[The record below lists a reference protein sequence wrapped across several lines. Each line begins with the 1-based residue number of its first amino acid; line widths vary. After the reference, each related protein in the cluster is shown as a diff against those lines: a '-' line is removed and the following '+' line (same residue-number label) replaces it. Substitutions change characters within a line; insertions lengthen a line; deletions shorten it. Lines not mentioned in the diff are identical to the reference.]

1 MEKQMIPQDNELLTE
16 IAVSYYQDEMTQEE
30 IAHKF
35 GISRIKVGRLLKRA
49 KTEGIVEIN
58 VRYHPVFST
67 RLEQQL
73 IEHFGLKRAL
83 IALDY
88 QDEDEQRRQVAALV
102 SAYLATNLKD
112 NTVLA
117 VGQGRNVAAIA
128 DHVSVVPERHCKFIC
143 GIGGTHR
150 PGDAINADHISRRL
164 AKKFGGTSETLYA
177 PAYVEN
183 RALKEAFMQNGTIKE
198 TLDRARKADMALVG
212 IGDMNENSY
221 MVELGWFTPQEI
233 VDASLHQGVT
243 GEIAGYDF
251 FDAQGQ
257 PANTVMN
264 DRVIGISTQELR
276 QIPCVIAIA
285 AENTK
290 SISAAGCLAYR
301 CDRYSCDQCIQCPDY
316 FEDDSTSVVILQTD
330 KREIKRPIAIG
341 AVS

>member
-1 MEKQMIPQDNELLTE
+1 M
-16 IAVSYYQDEMTQEE
+16 
-30 IAHKF
+30 
-35 GISRIKVGRLLKRA
+35 
-49 KTEGIVEIN
+49 
-58 VRYHPVFST
+58 
-67 RLEQQL
+67 
-73 IEHFGLKRAL
+73 KRAL

-290 SISAAGCLAYR
+290 ALALLGALRTGAIDILATSASNARTILKM
-301 CDRYSCDQCIQCPDY
+301 IQHQ
-316 FEDDSTSVVILQTD
+316 S
-330 KREIKRPIAIG
+330 
-341 AVS
+341 

>member
-1 MEKQMIPQDNELLTE
+1 
-16 IAVSYYQDEMTQEE
+16 
-30 IAHKF
+30 
-35 GISRIKVGRLLKRA
+35 LLKRA

-290 SISAAGCLAYR
+290 ALALLGALRTGAIDILATSASNARTILKM
-301 CDRYSCDQCIQCPDY
+301 IQHQ
-316 FEDDSTSVVILQTD
+316 S
-330 KREIKRPIAIG
+330 
-341 AVS
+341 

>member
-128 DHVSVVPERHCKFIC
+128 DHVCVVPERHCKFIC

-285 AENTK
+285 SENTK
-290 SISAAGCLAYR
+290 ALALLGALRTGAIDIIATSASNARTILKM
-301 CDRYSCDQCIQCPDY
+301 IQHQP
-316 FEDDSTSVVILQTD
+316 
-330 KREIKRPIAIG
+330 
-341 AVS
+341 